1 MRFSSFSSYYF
12 PWLYCECVEF
22 SETCDQV
29 SFIPFLSGIR
39 GAFSFF
45 LPWLVSNHDRSN
57 HDRRIT
63 SENPGVYIAIKSA
76 VRVPHSSFRLVK
88 FFKNLNIPSQ
98 WNGIIINKLSKVT
111 RRNSHFCC
119 TVWRHKTKKPHKNYR
134 QEEKLC
140 LLK

>member
-1 MRFSSFSSYYF
+1 M
-12 PWLYCECVEF
+12 
-22 SETCDQV
+22 
-29 SFIPFLSGIR
+29 
-39 GAFSFF
+39 
-45 LPWLVSNHDRSN
+45 SNHDRSN
-57 HDRRIT
+57 HDRRIM

-98 WNGIIINKLSKVT
+98 WNGIIINKLRKGMRRILTSVT
-111 RRNSHFCC
+111 LFEGIRP
-119 TVWRHKTKKPHKNYR
+119 KKPHKNYR